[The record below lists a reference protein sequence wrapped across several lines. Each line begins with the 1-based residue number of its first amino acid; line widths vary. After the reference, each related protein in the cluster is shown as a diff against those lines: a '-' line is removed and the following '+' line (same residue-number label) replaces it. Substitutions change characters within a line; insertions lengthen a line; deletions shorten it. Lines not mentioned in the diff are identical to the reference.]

1 MENIEKNLIKIR
13 SKIDVLKKDK
23 EVKIV
28 AVSKKKSWQEI
39 SKAYDYGIND
49 FGENYLQESIY
60 KIPKLNSLDIT
71 WHFIGHIQS
80 NKCRDIAEKFDWVH
94 TIDRVKVARLLDKFC
109 PENKE
114 LRLSLIHI

>member
-39 SKAYDYGIND
+39 SKAYD
-49 FGENYLQESIY
+49 
-60 KIPKLNSLDIT
+60 
-71 WHFIGHIQS
+71 
-80 NKCRDIAEKFDWVH
+80 
-94 TIDRVKVARLLDKFC
+94 
-109 PENKE
+109 
-114 LRLSLIHI
+114 